1 MGLQRKQGE
10 IIQEGQ
16 QFDIRS
22 SVDEFKHYTSSYMF
36 WKPGM
41 EIFVS
46 HVRRRQIP
54 PFVFPEGHRRSRATR
69 LSALQR
75 SDGPNQDDVQNGR
88 SGSNERYL
96 KRKND
101 LDRIEGEHD
110 SPQKRQSI
118 SPRRQDSVSSNVS
131 NFSNIAS
138 PECPEADVEAK
149 TIDEKDSSCQTIT
162 RENEELTF
170 GGSSIGSSYS
180 RKESRSVESDKGSLN
195 FEPDKVPFTE
205 IDQRCASNSSVI
217 TTLTSE
223 SSSCENGGSALAA
236 GNSEGNAGSIEG
248 SADESN
254 NPGTSVVDSCEAD
267 SELQLDNN
275 CVNGDSMHME
285 TEVWAFIPFVGYI
298 WCYSWS
304 FSLLP
309 YMFSFYSGLTCE
321 AKCCA

>member
-22 SVDEFKHYTSSYMF
+22 TVDEFKHSINMYMF

-54 PFVFPEGHRRSRATR
+54 PFVFPEGYRRSRASR

-75 SDGPNQDDVQNGR
+75 SDGLNHEDVQNCR
-88 SGSNERYL
+88 SGSAERYL
-96 KRKND
+96 KRKSD

-110 SPQKRQSI
+110 FPEKRRSI
-118 SPRRQDSVSSNVS
+118 SPRRQDSVSSNIS
-131 NFSNIAS
+131 HFSNSAS
-138 PECPEADVEAK
+138 SECPETDVEAK
-149 TIDEKDSSCQTIT
+149 TTGGKNSMCQTIT
-162 RENEELTF
+162 RENDELTF
-170 GGSSIGSSYS
+170 GGSSIGSASS
-180 RKESRSVESDKGSLN
+180 RKESRSVESDKGSSEEI
-195 FEPDKVPFTE
+195 FEPDKIPCTGIE
-205 IDQRCASNSSVI
+205 HRCASNSSVI

-223 SSSCENGGSALAA
+223 SSSCENVGFASATGS
-236 GNSEGNAGSIEG
+236 SEGNAGSIEG

-267 SELQLDNN
+267 SELQIENS
-275 CVNGDSMHME
+275 CVNGDSMHVE
-285 TEVWAFIPFVGYI
+285 PEVWIFIPFVGY
-298 WCYSWS
+298 
-304 FSLLP
+304 L
-309 YMFSFYSGLTCE
+309 
-321 AKCCA
+321 